1 MNNTLLYEQLQ
12 LICCMIAV
20 GALLF
25 VLMDIVNEIGI
36 QAKWKKHYHII
47 AEFMTVL
54 LSGFCLC
61 VFLIMRYHGLL
72 RMYVVFA
79 LILGA
84 ILYAR
89 LLRQYCIHVH
99 RLLAKGSL
107 WIYGKT
113 TTILLLPWKMLYRH
127 VFCRAKK
134 YVQKMKQHRQE
145 LKENEMDDVDHLEE
159 II

>member
-84 ILYAR
+84 IYMLVKKS
-89 LLRQYCIHVH
+89 YCIAVH
-99 RLLAKGSL
+99 RGSR
-107 WIYGKT
+107 
-113 TTILLLPWKMLYRH
+113 M
-127 VFCRAKK
+127 
-134 YVQKMKQHRQE
+134 
-145 LKENEMDDVDHLEE
+145 
-159 II
+159 

>member
-36 QAKWKKHYHII
+36 QAKWKKRYHII

-54 LSGFCLC
+54 LLGFCMC

-79 LILGA
+79 LMLGV
-84 ILYAR
+84 ILYTK
-89 LLRQYCIHVH
+89 LLRKYCIPVH
-99 RLLAKGSL
+99 CLIAKGFL
-107 WIYGKT
+107 WLYGKT
-113 TTILLLPWKMLYRH
+113 VTILIMPWRMLYSH
-127 VFCRAKK
+127 VIGRVKK
-134 YVQKMKQHRQE
+134 YIKKIKQHRQE
-145 LKENEMDDVDHLEE
+145 VKLEEMEEADYLEE